1 MRLQTKKGY
10 EKSGVVKKPA
20 AEQGNYVVQTG
31 VKEYRRNRKH
41 ILAVSCSCFFT
52 DSLSYSSSTASN
64 PVKCYSPGSYH
75 VKWGYIPW
83 VCNSR
88 QDTISARSLSD
99 VTDKEVYQTQSFTTV
114 FSWKRYAG
122 GLWFKWSCILYCQ
135 KIASCHKIWVELHD
149 LIWNPRSLWL
159 NFANK
164 GHI

>member
-41 ILAVSCSCFFT
+41 ILAVSCCCFFT

-75 VKWGYIPW
+75 VKWGYSPW

-88 QDTISARSLSD
+88 QDTIRA
-99 VTDKEVYQTQSFTTV
+99 YQTSPTRKFIRPKASLQSSLESGTPEV
-114 FSWKRYAG
+114 SGSNGLAYSNAKR
-122 GLWFKWSCILYCQ
+122 SQ
-135 KIASCHKIWVELHD
+135 VVT
-149 LIWNPRSLWL
+149 RSGRISRPYPKSKE
-159 NFANK
+159 FVT
-164 GHI
+164 